1 MTLLNCRI
9 WWPKD
14 LTDSTK
20 SYSSSSRSSLLF
32 GWFVSVSSLSL
43 DVVVAFQCYEPS
55 SLSSEIEEIV
65 HNTNAKMPI
74 FLQDKSNF
82 AFLGTCTGNSVQL
95 SRDEMEDT
103 SFNGI
108 ASTSKGKN
116 SVNGQWSSRCLL
128 DGLLEKNSND
138 WILLVYDNREQ
149 YGKDVQM
156 VPKLQKIQ
164 WNGQIISHSDVHVIV
179 YATPTRS
186 SHHFS
191 LKFEDSSEQEKTHRK
206 KPKWF
211 EELHQ
216 KKPLNDLDTVILAIN
231 CAAAAKTAFEIQV
244 GPKRSF
250 SKFVIFKR
258 PSIFLWKLVAI
269 LTASLC
275 TMYYILLQLFH
286 NLLSFGSESWLY
298 ISLARIFSTTWIN
311 IRIRCCQI
319 LYWPIY
325 LQDHDLRSQSCVEYA
340 CKAALLKNSMWS
352 SIAAD
357 FLLGNLIGF
366 TLLFY
371 SESVSSWILKFASDT
386 TNELLR
392 SGCVWLMGDPAGFKL
407 NAELASVLGMIS
419 LTAIQIWST
428 LWSFLG
434 FLFCYLIKGLAL
446 LGIVFGATVPAALII
461 DIICVATLHVS
472 IVRLLISILYSQQI
486 QALAFLWRLFRGRK
500 CNPLRQRLDSY
511 DYTVKQ
517 HVVGSLL
524 FTPLLLLLPTTS
536 VFYIYFTILKTT
548 IMLVC
553 ILIEITISIIHE
565 TPYIKIFFWIVR
577 PRKFPSG
584 VWFEIKSHHTDH
596 VHSVDSVKKDTHEKG
611 SCVLVSVLHS
621 NTLSIGQILWPHY
634 RKVFAGISGSFI
646 ATSAHAVLTGK
657 PISSTLGTGLPPT
670 MPWMTIPCRD
680 YWHICRNSILGCGSK
695 SN

>member
-1 MTLLNCRI
+1 MTPLNCRI

-20 SYSSSSRSSLLF
+20 SYSSSSRTSLLF

-55 SLSSEIEEIV
+55 TLSSEIEEIV
-65 HNTNAKMPI
+65 RDTNAKMPI

-82 AFLGTCTGNSVQL
+82 TFLGICTENSVQL

-116 SVNGQWSSRCLL
+116 IVNGQCSSRCLL

-138 WILLVYDNREQ
+138 WISLVYDNREQ

-179 YATPTRS
+179 YTTPTRS

-211 EELHQ
+211 EELHWQ
-216 KKPLNDLDTVILAIN
+216 STVPLLLKQLLKYKW
-231 CAAAAKTAFEIQV
+231 C
-244 GPKRSF
+244 PKDPFPSLSF
-250 SKFVIFKR
+250 SKG
-258 PSIFLWKLVAI
+258 P
-269 LTASLC
+269 
-275 TMYYILLQLFH
+275 
-286 NLLSFGSESWLY
+286 LSFCGKSWLY

-371 SESVSSWILKFASDT
+371 SESVSSWILKFASDA

-596 VHSVDSVKKDTHEKG
+596 VHSVDSVKKDSHEKG
-611 SCVLVSVLHS
+611 LCVLVSVLHS

-680 YWHICRNSILGCGSK
+680 YWHICRNSILGCS
-695 SN
+695 SNSN